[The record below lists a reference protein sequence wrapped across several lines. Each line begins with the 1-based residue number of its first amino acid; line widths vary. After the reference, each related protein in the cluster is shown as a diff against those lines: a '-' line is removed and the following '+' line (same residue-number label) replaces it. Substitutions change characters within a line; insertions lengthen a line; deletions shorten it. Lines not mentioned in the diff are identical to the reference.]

1 MTELLRIIGAFEQG
15 QMELPPVLATVVKTS
30 GSTYRRPGARML
42 ITPLGQVFGAVSGGC
57 LERDVMRQAQR
68 VFLSGR
74 SRLVTYDSTADDE
87 ICWGWGLGCN
97 GMVHV
102 LLEEMRDGAQME
114 FLARCQR
121 ERRDGVLVKIF
132 AVSGAIEAKPGDFLW
147 LGDGFVA
154 QSNIGETALT
164 DAVLADAMDVLETGK
179 SLVKLFETKTGRA
192 EVFIEAIR
200 PPMPLVIFGGG
211 HDAVPLARIAK
222 DLGWH
227 VTIVDGRL
235 GYASQAKFP
244 AVDALIAA
252 RPETI
257 SNRVAIDDR
266 SIAVVMNYNYLD
278 DLATLRALLPT
289 PLTYIGLLGP
299 RRRTEKLLEDLKA
312 EGAPMPSHWT
322 SRLYGPV
329 GLDIGADTPE
339 EIAVAIV
346 AEITAVLAGRAGGL
360 SRDRSGP
367 LHRRDQ
373 HHNGQV
379 DGDPACAADQSLT
392 RRREVPK
399 PDDFCSH
406 PEARS

>member
-1 MTELLRIIGAFEQG
+1 MTELLRIIEAFEQG
-15 QMELPPVLATVVKTS
+15 QMESPPVLATVVKTT

-42 ITPLGQVFGAVSGGC
+42 MTPSGQVVGAVSGGC

-68 VFLSGR
+68 VFHSGR

-87 ICWGWGLGCN
+87 IRWGLGLGCN
-97 GMVHV
+97 GTVHV
-102 LLEEMRDGAQME
+102 LLEEMHDGAQIE

-121 ERRDGVLVKIF
+121 ERRGGVLAKIF
-132 AVSGAIEAKPGDFLW
+132 AVNGAIEANPGDCLW
-147 LGDGFVA
+147 LGDGFAA
-154 QSNIGETALT
+154 QSNIGEAALT
-164 DAVLADAMDVLETGK
+164 DAVLADAMDVLEAGK

-192 EVFIEAIR
+192 EVFIEVIR
-200 PPMPLVIFGGG
+200 PPVPLVIFGGG

-227 VTIVDGRL
+227 VTIVDGRP
-235 GYASQAKFP
+235 GYASRAKFP

-257 SNRVAIDDR
+257 SNRVPIDDR
-266 SIAVVMNYNYLD
+266 SIAVVMNHNYLD

-299 RRRTEKLLEDLKA
+299 RRRTEKLLEDIEE
-312 EGAPMPSHWT
+312 EGAPMPSQWR
-322 SRLYGPV
+322 SRIYGPV

-339 EIAVAIV
+339 EIAVAVV

-360 SRDRSGP
+360 SRDRNGP
-367 LHRRDQ
+367 LHCDE
-373 HHNGQV
+373 HHHGQV
-379 DGDPACAADQSLT
+379 DGDPGIVACSSACRNVA
-392 RRREVPK
+392 
-399 PDDFCSH
+399 
-406 PEARS
+406 